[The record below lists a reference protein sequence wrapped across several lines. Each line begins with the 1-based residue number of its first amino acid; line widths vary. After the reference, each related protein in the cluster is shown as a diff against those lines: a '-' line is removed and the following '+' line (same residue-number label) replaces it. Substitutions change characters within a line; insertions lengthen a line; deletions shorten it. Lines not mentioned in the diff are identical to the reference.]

1 LPVTRRCRRSGRFS
15 TPSNTREQDDTVF
28 TMPLKP
34 EELDSTKLPVAFRGY
49 DRPAIDDLL
58 ERVALDYRQ
67 AARESEWSKARI
79 AELEAR
85 AAADEAEGQRLRDA
99 VGEHEERKALI
110 EAMLLTAQRTA
121 DEIRDAAQQEA
132 DEMLRAA
139 REQAV
144 NIERDARLSIRRTTE
159 ELDRLRG
166 LESDLRTRLRQTLET
181 ALGEQ

>member
-1 LPVTRRCRRSGRFS
+1 
-15 TPSNTREQDDTVF
+15 
-28 TMPLKP
+28 MPLKP
-34 EELDSTKLPVAFRGY
+34 EELDSTKLPVGFRGY
-49 DRPAIDDLL
+49 NRAAINDLL
-58 ERVALDYRQ
+58 EQVVLDYRQ
-67 AARESEWSKARI
+67 AARESEWSKSRI

-85 AAADEAEGQRLRDA
+85 TAASEAEADRLRHA

-121 DEIRDAAQQEA
+121 DEIRDSAQQQADEVLQAAQQ
-132 DEMLRAA
+132 
-139 REQAV
+139 QAV
-144 NIERDARLSIRRTTE
+144 DIERDARLSIRRTTE